1 MITLK
6 NKKETSYIKLD
17 GDGIVYVDIKD
28 DSLAI
33 SFRVIKGDRH
43 YIENFKERIIDTH
56 NKILED
62 EFNKKFDNTFNA
74 IKKLKD
80 ELNS

>member
-6 NKKETSYIKLD
+6 NRKETSYIKLD
-17 GDGIVYVDIKD
+17 GDGIVYVDVNHQ
-28 DSLAI
+28 SLAI

-62 EFNKKFDNTFNA
+62 EFDKKFNDTLNA

-80 ELNS
+80 EL